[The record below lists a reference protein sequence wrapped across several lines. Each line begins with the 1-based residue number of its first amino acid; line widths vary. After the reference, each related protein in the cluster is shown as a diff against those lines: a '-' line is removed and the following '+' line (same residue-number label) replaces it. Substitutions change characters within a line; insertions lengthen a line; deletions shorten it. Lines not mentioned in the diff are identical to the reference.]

1 MSYIQ
6 RITAVLCLTLLAVS
20 TSSQAEASVTQ
31 NGAEFPRQIVV
42 NEQPLTLTGTGVAR
56 YRIIFTV
63 YAAALY
69 LPDGITSNAVLA
81 GQTPRRLEIEY
92 FHNISAEDI
101 ILAANTKLADQI
113 TPEALA
119 EVQASVDEFHALFQS
134 VNDGDRY
141 RMDYIPGVGTQ
152 LSFNGKPVG
161 TVAGA
166 DFAAAYFGIWLDDRS
181 PLSDQLR
188 TDLLSG
194 ISQ

>member
-1 MSYIQ
+1 MNYA
-6 RITAVLCLTLLAVS
+6 RHLITVLLLALLTVS
-20 TSSQAEASVTQ
+20 TSSQAEANVVQ
-31 NGAEFPRQIVV
+31 NGAEFPRQITL
-42 NEQPLTLTGTGVAR
+42 NEQPLTLSGTGIAS

-69 LPDGITSNAVLA
+69 LPDGITSDAVLA

-101 ILAANTKLADQI
+101 ILAANTKLAEQS
-113 TPEALA
+113 TPEVLA
-119 EVQASVDEFHALFQS
+119 EVQASVNEFHALFQS
-134 VNDGDRY
+134 VSDGDRY

-152 LSFNGKPVG
+152 LSFNGEPVG
-161 TVAGA
+161 TVAGD
-166 DFAAAYFGIWLDDRS
+166 DFAAAYFGIWLDNRS

-194 ISQ
+194 IGQ